1 MNNIKTKT
9 WVYTVNKEIPQAME
23 EVQSWGTQLR
33 QNQKKSYTETK
44 QPAFKLQTWICLPK
58 RKTD

>member
-1 MNNIKTKT
+1 
-9 WVYTVNKEIPQAME
+9 ME